1 MIVRVST
8 DTLKGVIRNLDG
20 IIFDCDGVLVDVTES
35 YSAAIIRTVRC
46 VLDGMGISGNIDH
59 AMIGGFKDTGG
70 FNDEIDL
77 AYAAILGITAASTLG
92 KKPGEYVSEVIR
104 NADCTGIRSVEKQ
117 LEKVNGMRDVM
128 ERLDYPKGRLGSVVY
143 RTFNELFY
151 GPVLYKKAFGTESA
165 HSDPG
170 LIDSDRII
178 PDDATMGVLREQFGS
193 RMAMVTGRGYEPAR
207 YTLGDMMEYFDASCS
222 RFLEDMPR
230 KYAKPN
236 PYSLAEAIEC
246 MGCGMVLY
254 VGDSAEDMMMAD
266 AVDSAVFCGIAR
278 SGTHRHDLFEKGG
291 VAMIIDS
298 VLDLPNALN
307 MQ

>member
-1 MIVRVST
+1 MSD

-35 YSAAIIRTVRC
+35 YSAAIIQTVRR
-46 VLDGMGISGNIDH
+46 VLDGMGVSGGINH

-92 KKPGEYVSEVIR
+92 REPDAYVFEVIR
-104 NADCTGIRSVEKQ
+104 NADCTGIRSVEEQ
-117 LEKVNGMRDVM
+117 LAGVDGMRDVM
-128 ERLDYPKGRLGSVVY
+128 ERLDYPEGRLGSVVY

-151 GPVLYKKAFGTESA
+151 GPVLYKKAFGTEST

-178 PDDATMGVLREQFGS
+178 PDDYTMDVLRQRFGS
-193 RMAMVTGRGYEPAR
+193 KVAMVTGRGHEPAR
-207 YTLGDMMEYFDASCS
+207 YTLGDMMRYFDVPCS
-222 RFLEDMPR
+222 KFLEDLPR

-236 PYSLAEAIEC
+236 PYSLVEAIEC

-266 AVDSAVFCGIAR
+266 AVDSAVFCGIAG
-278 SGTHRHDLFEKGG
+278 SGTRRHDLFEKGG
-291 VAMIIDS
+291 AALIVESA
-298 VLDLPNALN
+298 LDLPNALN
-307 MQ
+307 LQ